1 MDCLQNVSW
10 KTFGPH
16 IKLEWHT
23 VEETCGC
30 GVRGK
35 HDTLVFIARAVKNYE
50 QQCIAITV
58 FGKYDSAL
66 D

>member
-1 MDCLQNVSW
+1 MWLW
-10 KTFGPH
+10 RKGKTY
-16 IKLEWHT
+16 
-23 VEETCGC
+23 
-30 GVRGK
+30 
-35 HDTLVFIARAVKNYE
+35 DTLVFIARAVKNYE